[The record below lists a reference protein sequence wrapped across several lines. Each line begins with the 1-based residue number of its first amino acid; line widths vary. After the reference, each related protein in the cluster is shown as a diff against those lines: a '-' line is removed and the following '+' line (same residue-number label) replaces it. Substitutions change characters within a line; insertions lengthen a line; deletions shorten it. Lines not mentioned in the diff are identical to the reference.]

1 MVQAMRR
8 CLFSLFLTGGILVG
22 NGQGLKSEKYSYID
36 GALVRGDSTH
46 PALSLVFTGDQF
58 GDGAKHIRRIL
69 KKEQVLASFFF
80 TGNFYSNPK
89 FTRTIKKLYSDGHYL
104 GAHSNK
110 HLLYCDWTQR
120 DSLLVSQEEFKQ
132 DLLANYG
139 KMKAFG
145 IGKENARYFLPPYE
159 WYNDSIAKWTGN
171 MGLILVNMTH
181 GTLSHADY
189 TTPEMKNY
197 RSSTEIIQNIVQYEE
212 QNSTG
217 LNGFLLLMHIGTD
230 TSRTDKLYHY
240 LEPLIKHLKKR
251 GYQLQRIER
260 LLDGN

>member
-1 MVQAMRR
+1 MER
-8 CLFSLFLTGGILVG
+8 CLFLLLLIGGMLFGS
-22 NGQGLKSEKYSYID
+22 GQGLESENFSYIK
-36 GALVRGDSTH
+36 GALVRGDSTR
-46 PALSLVFTGDQF
+46 PALSLVFTGDQY

-69 KKEQVLASFFF
+69 KKERVLASFFF
-80 TGNFYSNPK
+80 TGNFYGNPK
-89 FTRTIKKLYSDGHYL
+89 FARTIKKLYSDGHYL

-120 DSLLVSQEEFKQ
+120 DSLLVSREEFEQ
-132 DLLANYG
+132 DLLDNYK
-139 KMKAFG
+139 KMKVFG
-145 IGKENARYFLPPYE
+145 KGKGNARYFLPPYE
-159 WYNDSIAKWTGN
+159 WYNDSIAKWTGE

-230 TSRTDKLYHY
+230 ASRTDKLYHY
-240 LEPLIKHLKKR
+240 LEPLIGHLKKR
-251 GYQLQRIER
+251 GYLLQRIQS